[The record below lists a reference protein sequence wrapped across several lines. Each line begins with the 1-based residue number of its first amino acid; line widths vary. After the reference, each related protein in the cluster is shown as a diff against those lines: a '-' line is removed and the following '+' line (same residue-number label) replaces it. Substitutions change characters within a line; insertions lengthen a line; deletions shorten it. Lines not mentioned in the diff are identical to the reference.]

1 MRSVQE
7 QDPGRWTP
15 APVLRSV
22 CFILLV
28 IVVLALLA
36 CLALPVVGVYRV
48 LVS

>member
-1 MRSVQE
+1 VQE
-7 QDPGRWTP
+7 QEPGRRTP

-22 CFILLV
+22 CFIFLV

-36 CLALPVVGVYRV
+36 CLALPIVGVYRV

>member
-1 MRSVQE
+1 VQE

-15 APVLRSV
+15 APVLRSF